1 MTQHADPPARFE
13 RFRQKARVLVQSPGR
28 LQSLTDAATRKLS
41 DLGAGRAS
49 GLRDELSIAIALLK
63 AWISGEYRE
72 VSSQTVVVLAAA
84 VLYFVV
90 PLDVIPDFIFGL
102 GLVDDIAVVAYVF
115 GQVREEIRAF
125 EQWRARPVNDNQRQ
139 RVDG

>member
-1 MTQHADPPARFE
+1 
-13 RFRQKARVLVQSPGR
+13 
-28 LQSLTDAATRKLS
+28 
-41 DLGAGRAS
+41 
-49 GLRDELSIAIALLK
+49 
-63 AWISGEYRE
+63 
-72 VSSQTVVVLAAA
+72 VLAAA

-102 GLVDDIAVVAYVF
+102 GFVDDIAVVAYVF